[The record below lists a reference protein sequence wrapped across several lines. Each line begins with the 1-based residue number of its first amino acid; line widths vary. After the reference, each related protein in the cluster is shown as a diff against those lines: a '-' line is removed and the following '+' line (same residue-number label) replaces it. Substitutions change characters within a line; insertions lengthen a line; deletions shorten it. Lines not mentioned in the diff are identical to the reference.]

1 MFTEKRVEKIGLD
14 TASVEDQISSD
25 VFKNVENAVQTT
37 GFLTY
42 AEERKLLRKVDWRL
56 MPLLIL
62 LYLCKNLDVNNIS
75 YISTLNKGT
84 PRNVLTELK
93 MTKDDWSWTSTI
105 YFIPFVVFEI
115 PSTIMM
121 KKSTPRVHL
130 FRIAFLWGAVTA
142 CQAAVKNK
150 AGLYGL
156 RFLLGLFEA
165 GMYPG
170 MLALLCYWYRP
181 DEITTRMAFLG
192 VLGAF
197 SNILTAF
204 ITYGFSY
211 ASGKGNLSGW
221 QWVFLIEG
229 IFTILCSFLLLKYLP
244 NYPDSAKWLKEEE
257 KAYLLARLP
266 PQSPKSTDADLSLP
280 DIWMALKL
288 PTTWA
293 FSFLKLFQSLGTY
306 GLAFWLPSIIQD
318 FGLAAPQTAPLLSVP
333 SAAMSVISGILFSYL
348 VDRAYFPPGYLVVS
362 SLVVSLASFIILTT
376 VELKPVLY
384 AFIIVATLSSAAD
397 GSVLTSWMSHT
408 LKGTSQVGFAF
419 AFSNSLAQL
428 GGIIGPQIFR
438 SRYAP
443 RYTVPYSICL
453 AFIGL
458 ALVMVTFIW
467 IKTKNA
473 TYKLMNERRAR
484 LKERKVDPNDKPVYN
499 NNNTETLS
507 GDSKV

>member
-1 MFTEKRVEKIGLD
+1 MTEEKVANEVHTDSVLEND
-14 TASVEDQISSD
+14 TSST
-25 VFKNVENAVQTT
+25 FKKIQLAVRST

-42 AEERKLLRKVDWRL
+42 SEERKLLRRVDLRL

-75 YISTLNKGT
+75 YVTTMNKGT
-84 PRNVLTELK
+84 HHNVLTELK

-105 YFIPFVVFEI
+105 YFIPFVIFEI

-121 KKSTPRVHL
+121 KKSTPKVHL

-150 AGLYGL
+150 AGLYAL
-156 RFLLGLFEA
+156 RFLLGAAEA

-170 MLALLCYWYRP
+170 MLSLLCFWYRP

-192 VLGAF
+192 VLGSF

-204 ITYGFSY
+204 ITYGFSF
-211 ASGKGNLSGW
+211 ASGRGGLSGW

-229 IFTILCSFLLLKYLP
+229 IFTVLCSFLVLFYLP
-244 NYPDSAKWLKEEE
+244 NYPDSAINWLEEEE

-266 PQSPKSTDADLSLP
+266 PQASKSTDANLSLP
-280 DIWMALKL
+280 DIKKALQL
-288 PTTWA
+288 STTWA

-306 GLAFWLPSIIQD
+306 GLAFWLPSIIQE

-333 SAAMSVISGILFSYL
+333 SAAMAVFSGILFSYF
-348 VDRAYFPPGYLVVS
+348 VDRAYFPPGYLVFA
-362 SLVVSLASFIILTT
+362 SLVVSLISFIILTT
-376 VELKPVLY
+376 VQLKPVLY
-384 AFIIVATLSSAAD
+384 AFIIIATLSSAAD
-397 GSVLTSWMSHT
+397 GSVLSSWMTHT
-408 LKGTSQVGFAF
+408 LEGSSQIGFAF

-438 SRYAP
+438 ARYAP
-443 RYTVPYSICL
+443 RYTVPYAVCL
-453 AFIGL
+453 TFIGL
-458 ALVMVTFIW
+458 AMIIVTFIRL
-467 IKTKNA
+467 KTKNV
-473 TYKLMNERRAR
+473 TYKLMRERRQR
-484 LKERKVDPNDKPVYN
+484 LKERSVDPNEKPVYN
-499 NNNTETLS
+499 HEVSELTEF
-507 GDSKV
+507 K

>member
-1 MFTEKRVEKIGLD
+1 MTEEKVANEIQL
-14 TASVEDQISSD
+14 
-25 VFKNVENAVQTT
+25 AVRST

-42 AEERKLLRKVDWRL
+42 SEERKLLRRVDLRL

-75 YISTLNKGT
+75 YVTTMNKGT
-84 PRNVLTELK
+84 HHNVLTELK

-105 YFIPFVVFEI
+105 YFIPFVIFEI

-121 KKSTPRVHL
+121 KKSTPKVHL

-150 AGLYGL
+150 AGLYAL
-156 RFLLGLFEA
+156 RFLLGAAEA

-170 MLALLCYWYRP
+170 MLSLLCFWYRP

-192 VLGAF
+192 VLGSF

-204 ITYGFSY
+204 ITYGFSF
-211 ASGKGNLSGW
+211 ASGRGGLSGW

-229 IFTILCSFLLLKYLP
+229 IFTVLCSFLILFYLP
-244 NYPDSAKWLKEEE
+244 NYPDSAINWLEEEE

-266 PQSPKSTDADLSLP
+266 PQAPKSTDANLSLP
-280 DIWMALKL
+280 DIKKALQL
-288 PTTWA
+288 STTWA

-318 FGLAAPQTAPLLSVP
+318 SSSTNCTS
-333 SAAMSVISGILFSYL
+333 SK
-348 VDRAYFPPGYLVVS
+348 AYFPPGYLVFA
-362 SLVVSLASFIILTT
+362 SLVVSLISFIILTT
-376 VELKPVLY
+376 VQLKPVLY
-384 AFIIVATLSSAAD
+384 AFIIIATLSSAAD
-397 GSVLTSWMSHT
+397 GSVLSSWMTHT
-408 LKGTSQVGFAF
+408 LEGSSQIGFAF

-438 SRYAP
+438 ARYAP
-443 RYTVPYSICL
+443 RYTVPYAVCL
-453 AFIGL
+453 TFIGL
-458 ALVMVTFIW
+458 AMIIVTFIW
-467 IKTKNA
+467 LKTKNV
-473 TYKLMNERRAR
+473 TYKLMRERRQR
-484 LKERKVDPNDKPVYN
+484 LKERSVDPNEKPVYN
-499 NNNTETLS
+499 HEVSELTEF
-507 GDSKV
+507 K

>member
-1 MFTEKRVEKIGLD
+1 MTEEKVVNEVHTDSVLEND
-14 TASVEDQISSD
+14 TSST
-25 VFKNVENAVQTT
+25 FKKIQLAVRST

-42 AEERKLLRKVDWRL
+42 SEERKLLRRVDLRL

-75 YISTLNKGT
+75 YVTTMNKGT
-84 PRNVLTELK
+84 HHNVLTELK

-105 YFIPFVVFEI
+105 YFIPFVIFEI

-121 KKSTPRVHL
+121 KKSTPKVHL

-150 AGLYGL
+150 AGLYAL
-156 RFLLGLFEA
+156 RFLLGAAEA

-170 MLALLCYWYRP
+170 MLSLLCFWYRP

-192 VLGAF
+192 VLGSF

-204 ITYGFSY
+204 ITYGFSFT
-211 ASGKGNLSGW
+211 SGRGGLSGW

-229 IFTILCSFLLLKYLP
+229 IFTVLCSFLILFYLP
-244 NYPDSAKWLKEEE
+244 NYPDSAINWLEEEE

-266 PQSPKSTDADLSLP
+266 PQAPKSTDANLSLP
-280 DIWMALKL
+280 DIKKALQL
-288 PTTWA
+288 STTWA

-306 GLAFWLPSIIQD
+306 GLAFWLPSIIQE

-333 SAAMSVISGILFSYL
+333 SAAMAVFSGILFSYF
-348 VDRAYFPPGYLVVS
+348 VDRAYFPPGYLVFA
-362 SLVVSLASFIILTT
+362 SLVVSLISFIILTT
-376 VELKPVLY
+376 VQLKPVLY
-384 AFIIVATLSSAAD
+384 AFIIIATLSSAAD
-397 GSVLTSWMSHT
+397 GSVLSSWMTHT
-408 LKGTSQVGFAF
+408 LEGSSQIGFAF

-438 SRYAP
+438 ARYAP
-443 RYTVPYSICL
+443 RYTVPYAVCL
-453 AFIGL
+453 TFIGL
-458 ALVMVTFIW
+458 AMIIVTFIW
-467 IKTKNA
+467 LKTKNV
-473 TYKLMNERRAR
+473 TYKLMRERRQR
-484 LKERKVDPNDKPVYN
+484 LKERSVDANEKPVYN
-499 NNNTETLS
+499 HEVSELTEF
-507 GDSKV
+507 K